1 MTGNLFLLP
10 VAALASYL
18 IGAIPFSY
26 LIPKVFLDIDVRQQ
40 GSGNPG
46 ASNVSRVCGK
56 GFGVVAL
63 IMDVGKG
70 IVAVFLI
77 HQLEFPLVLGF
88 LAILGHVANPFFR
101 FSGGKGVATSLGV
114 ISYLSP
120 FSGLIF
126 VLIWASVLLIWNVAG
141 LSSVV
146 AILPTPASFYLFG
159 VNTSLVWASLGL
171 VCLIYFTHRG
181 NLVRLIEGEER
192 TL

>member
-1 MTGNLFLLP
+1 MSGNLLLIS
-10 VAALASYL
+10 VSAFASYL

-26 LIPKVFLDIDVRQQ
+26 LIPKVFLDIDVRQH

-56 GFGVVAL
+56 GYGAIAL

-77 HQLEFPLVLGF
+77 SQLGFPVELGF

-114 ISYLSP
+114 ISYVSP
-120 FSGLIF
+120 LSGLIF
-126 VLIWASVLLIWNVAG
+126 VFLWIALLLIWNIAG
-141 LSSVV
+141 LSSLV
-146 AILPTPASFYLFG
+146 AIASTPVAFYFFG
-159 VNTSLVWASLGL
+159 VKSSLLWVSLAL

-181 NLVRLIEGEER
+181 NIVRLLRGEER
-192 TL
+192 NI